1 MRLVRRCRVILFA
14 FGAKS
19 NQDIAALVGLGRKQ
33 VGLWRRR
40 WKRSFD
46 AIVSV
51 ECSESHAQLFRSIE
65 NVLSDASR
73 SGCRGKFTGEQVA
86 QILATACEDPALPKR
101 PVSDWT
107 ARELADEV
115 VKREYVDSISVSTI
129 GRLLKSARLQPH
141 RSKYWLNTKEES
153 PSDTGH

>member
-1 MRLVRRCRVILFA
+1 MRLVQRSRIILFA
-14 FGAKS
+14 FDGKS
-19 NQDIAALVGLGRKQ
+19 NQEIATLVELGRKQ

-51 ECSESHAQLFRSIE
+51 ECGESRAELVRTIE
-65 NVLSDASR
+65 DVLSDAPR

-86 QILATACEDPALPKR
+86 QILATACEDPALSER

-115 VKREYVDSISVSTI
+115 MRREYVDC
-129 GRLLKSARLQPH
+129 
-141 RSKYWLNTKEES
+141 
-153 PSDTGH
+153 